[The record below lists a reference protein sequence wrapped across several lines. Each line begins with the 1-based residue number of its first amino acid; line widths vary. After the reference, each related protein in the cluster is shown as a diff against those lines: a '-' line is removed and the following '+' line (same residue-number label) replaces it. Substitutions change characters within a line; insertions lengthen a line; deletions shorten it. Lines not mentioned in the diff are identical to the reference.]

1 MRVLYDRKREEL
13 KMLDEKGAE
22 AHKLEATELYIRKLS
37 TKISIAIQVVNTIS
51 EKISK
56 LRDEEL
62 WPQTC
67 ELIQG
72 YVLSQSSSNLL
83 ILATL
88 LQYFLYLCSDFLACL
103 VLHFSN

>member
-37 TKISIAIQVVNTIS
+37 TKISIAIQIVNTIS

-72 YVLSQSSSNLL
+72 YAVLIPKQL

-88 LQYFLYLCSDFLACL
+88 LQYLLYVCSDFLACL
-103 VLHFSN
+103 ALRLSN

>member
-22 AHKLEATELYIRKLS
+22 ADKLEATEIYIRKLS

-51 EKISK
+51 QKISK

-72 YVLSQSSSNLL
+72 YANYVPYLSFVLFECQISYLSN
-83 ILATL
+83 
-88 LQYFLYLCSDFLACL
+88 
-103 VLHFSN
+103 

>member
-72 YVLSQSSSNLL
+72 YAVLISKQL
-83 ILATL
+83 
-88 LQYFLYLCSDFLACL
+88 
-103 VLHFSN
+103 

>member
-1 MRVLYDRKREEL
+1 VGALQAEEDERLKYDRKREEL

-22 AHKLEATELYIRKLS
+22 AEKIMATEKEIRKLS
-37 TKISIAIQVVNTIS
+37 TRISIAIQVVNTIS
-51 EKISK
+51 GKISK

-72 YVLSQSSSNLL
+72 YAPLP
-83 ILATL
+83 
-88 LQYFLYLCSDFLACL
+88 
-103 VLHFSN
+103 

>member
-13 KMLDEKGAE
+13 KILGQKGAE
-22 AHKLEATELYIRKLS
+22 PDKLEATEMYIRKLS

-72 YVLSQSSSNLL
+72 YAVCYKKKSLKL
-83 ILATL
+83 IMFAHM
-88 LQYFLYLCSDFLACL
+88 YYICSP
-103 VLHFSN
+103 